1 MLQNN
6 LPDYYPS
13 MYLDG
18 YEPWQIM
25 QAAHTTM
32 IKQWKERAAAKESA
46 KKEAELNAKLERL
59 SELEQQV
66 NIKAEIK
73 VKK

>member
-32 IKQWKERAAAKESA
+32 IKQWKEREAAKESTQ
-46 KKEAELNAKLERL
+46 KEA
-59 SELEQQV
+59 ELEQQV

>member
-32 IKQWKERAAAKESA
+32 IKQWKEREAAKESA
-46 KKEAELNAKLERL
+46 KKEAELK
-59 SELEQQV
+59 QQV

>member
-32 IKQWKERAAAKESA
+32 IKQWKEREAAKESA
-46 KKEAELNAKLERL
+46 QKEA
-59 SELEQQV
+59 ELEQQV

>member
-6 LPDYYPS
+6 LPDYYPT

-32 IKQWKERAAAKESA
+32 IKQWKEREAAKESTQ
-46 KKEAELNAKLERL
+46 KEA
-59 SELEQQV
+59 ELEQQV